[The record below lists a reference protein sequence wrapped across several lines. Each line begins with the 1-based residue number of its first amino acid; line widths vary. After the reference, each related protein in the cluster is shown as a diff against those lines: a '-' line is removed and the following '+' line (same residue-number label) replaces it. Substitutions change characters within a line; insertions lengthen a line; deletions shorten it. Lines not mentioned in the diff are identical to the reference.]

1 MRYSLVIHIAMLSS
15 DKVLFDSKRGRCG
28 EYSMC
33 ALAIFESL
41 GYKARWI
48 VDWADHLWVEVLVA
62 GKWVHCDPCEASVNE
77 PLLYQGWGKN
87 QTYIIAF
94 GRDHIEDVTGAYTSD
109 LAAAR

>member
-1 MRYSLVIHIAMLSS
+1 
-15 DKVLFDSKRGRCG
+15 
-28 EYSMC
+28 MC

-109 LAAAR
+109 LAAARNRRDDSDSAIQLAIKEVQVELFGTSI